1 MAGGVSDFVSVI
13 FVVITIGLY
22 CDDNILLYYTL
33 CYVMN
38 VVVMVLNLTRKL
50 IGKESVSPRCR

>member
-22 CDDNILLYYTL
+22 CDDKIFLYYTL

-38 VVVMVLNLTRKL
+38 VVVMVLNLT
-50 IGKESVSPRCR
+50 